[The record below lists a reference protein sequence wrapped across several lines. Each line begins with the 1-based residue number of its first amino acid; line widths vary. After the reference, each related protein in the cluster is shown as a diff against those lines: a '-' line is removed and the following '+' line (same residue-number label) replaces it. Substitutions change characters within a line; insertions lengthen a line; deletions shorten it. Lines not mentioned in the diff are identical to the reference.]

1 MEGTAMILVTRLN
14 GDRLAINAD
23 LIQRVEAT
31 PDSVVTLVDGS
42 KLVVTEAVDT
52 IIDRV
57 RMFRASVVA
66 AADDLRSGTGGPDLR
81 LVGPED
87 GGN

>member
-1 MEGTAMILVTRLN
+1 MILVTRLN
-14 GDRLAINAD
+14 GDSLAVNAD

-31 PDSVVTLVDGS
+31 PDTVVTLVDGS
-42 KLVVTEAVDT
+42 KLVVTESVDT

-66 AADDLRSGTGGPDLR
+66 AAEDLRLGTSPPELR

-87 GGN
+87 GGK

>member
-1 MEGTAMILVTRLN
+1 MILVTRLN
-14 GDRLAINAD
+14 GDSLAVNAD

-31 PDSVVTLVDGS
+31 PDTVVTLVDGS
-42 KLVVTEAVDT
+42 KLVVTESVDT

-57 RMFRASVVA
+57 RLFRASVVA
-66 AADDLRSGTGGPDLR
+66 AADDLRRGASPPELR

-87 GGN
+87 GGK